1 MGRIPG
7 FAAVQILPAPTA
19 IFAAFLETPGV
30 FLRHLGSTPGTT
42 SPGVALAGGLGV
54 ALAVGMV
61 YSRLLERTIY
71 TLLVALNSIP
81 FVSLL
86 LLGLVGTVLFFVVDY
101 AERLC
106 LPWHVSQCARDAR
119 SPRRA

>member
-1 MGRIPG
+1 MRRFSGYSAVHHRFDRGGG
-7 FAAVQILPAPTA
+7 FPVRPRGDDEQGARHDRRYLAV
-19 IFAAFLETPGV
+19 
-30 FLRHLGSTPGTT
+30 
-42 SPGVALAGGLGV
+42 GLGV
-54 ALAVGMV
+54 ALAVGIV

-86 LLGLVGTVLFFVVDY
+86 LLGWVGTVLFFVVDY

-106 LPWHVSQCARDAR
+106 LPWHVSQRARHAR
-119 SPRRA
+119 SAERA